1 MRGPIGKIS
10 KSPRVSIRG
19 NLRDA
24 HGHSNRGIGRRYRNR
39 SRCKGD
45 DALGPVLPTCQVC
58 GNDFPGGIPEARFRS
73 FVRWRR
79 AVLHILSDPIL
90 ASVPC
95 GSLDF
100 INLSEVSGGIFRK
113 YSHDH
118 FLRTSTIRGT
128 LPEHGRT
135 SPQQKSGRSSGR

>member
-1 MRGPIGKIS
+1 
-10 KSPRVSIRG
+10 
-19 NLRDA
+19 
-24 HGHSNRGIGRRYRNR
+24 
-39 SRCKGD
+39 
-45 DALGPVLPTCQVC
+45 
-58 GNDFPGGIPEARFRS
+58 
-73 FVRWRR
+73 
-79 AVLHILSDPIL
+79 VLHILSDPIL
-90 ASVPC
+90 ASVPG